1 VNHFGIALGKR
12 ESQIAI
18 LMEESE
24 LINGRLRTER
34 HLSWSK
40 RSYEV
45 AGVRVGSENVRAGAD
60 PDADAGCAAR

>member
-18 LMEESE
+18 LTEEGE

-34 HLSWSK
+34 HLSWSSLS
-40 RSYEV
+40 RLAVSSLFS
-45 AGVRVGSENVRAGAD
+45 GLG
-60 PDADAGCAAR
+60 